1 MVDEKV
7 PFSIEIIFGFITG
20 AIYAFMFVLF
30 ASLFSSGTVIEN
42 TIYAVWLCIPIVML
56 ILMVFV
62 YRKYQWLAIVFSL
75 IPVIFIGVIYLVV
88 K

>member
-7 PFSIEIIFGFITG
+7 PLSIEMLFGFITG

-30 ASLFSSGTVIEN
+30 ASLFHNGTFIEM
-42 TIYAVWLCIPIVML
+42 AVYSIWLCIPIVML
-56 ILMVFV
+56 VLMVFV
-62 YRKYQWLAIVFSL
+62 YKKYELLSIIFST
-75 IPVIFIGVIYLVV
+75 IPVIFIGIVYLLV